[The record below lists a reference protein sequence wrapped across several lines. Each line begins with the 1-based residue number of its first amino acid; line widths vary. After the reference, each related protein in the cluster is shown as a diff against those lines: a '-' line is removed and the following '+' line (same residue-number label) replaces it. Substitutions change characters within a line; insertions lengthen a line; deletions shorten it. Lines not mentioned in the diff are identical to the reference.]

1 MKKIK
6 LTFMLTV
13 FMCMVWTN
21 ALAYDIAVENADGIT
36 IYYNYIKDG
45 AELEV
50 TSIEAY
56 SGIETL
62 NIPETATFMNRTRK
76 VTRIGDYA
84 FSNSKLAH
92 VTIPHTVVEIGAGA
106 FGSSGLVSITIPNSV
121 TNIGNYAF
129 QNCSGLESITIGNGI
144 KNRGFE
150 VFKGCRSLKKVIV
163 DDISVMCNISME
175 FPSAYVLYKDE
186 ETEIKELV
194 IPKGV
199 TNIVNGAFSNCYGE
213 MSVIIGNDVEYVGS
227 SFTDCPNIKSVFL
240 GDKVRELNQSFY
252 ECTGIE
258 SVSFGSSIQIIG
270 SHTFYGCKKIKK
282 VIIRDIAAWC
292 SAKVYSSPLGDDTQI
307 YSDDNSEI
315 TNLVIPEG
323 VEEIKYYN
331 FAYCSALKTV
341 KLPSSLKKIGAG
353 SFYNCNGLT
362 TLTIPANVEKIEGS
376 SALNCDNLATVISQ
390 IQEPFEIETTFS
402 KNTLMNGTL
411 YVPVGTIDK
420 YKSTNG
426 WKDFKFIEDSSGAPS
441 EPETTTCATPTIS
454 YQNGKLTFNCETEG
468 ATCHSSIIDE
478 DIASYT
484 TNEVQLSVT
493 YNISVYAVKNGYYN
507 SEQWSCQCG
516 SEGFTYSE
524 QWRSDKCARS

>member
-1 MKKIK
+1 
-6 LTFMLTV
+6 
-13 FMCMVWTN
+13 
-21 ALAYDIAVENADGIT
+21 
-36 IYYNYIKDG
+36 
-45 AELEV
+45 
-50 TSIEAY
+50 
-56 SGIETL
+56 
-62 NIPETATFMNRTRK
+62 
-76 VTRIGDYA
+76 
-84 FSNSKLAH
+84 
-92 VTIPHTVVEIGAGA
+92 
-106 FGSSGLVSITIPNSV
+106 
-121 TNIGNYAF
+121 
-129 QNCSGLESITIGNGI
+129 
-144 KNRGFE
+144 
-150 VFKGCRSLKKVIV
+150 
-163 DDISVMCNISME
+163 ME

-199 TNIVNGAFSNCYGE
+199 TNIVNGAFRNCYGE

-227 SFTDCPNIKSVFL
+227 SFTYCPNIKSVFL
-240 GDKVRELNQSFY
+240 GDKVRELNQSFD

-270 SHTFYGCKKIKK
+270 SNTFYGCKKLKK

-441 EPETTTCATPTIS
+441 ETETPTCATPTIS
-454 YQNGKLTFNCETEG
+454 YQNCKLTFNCETEG

-507 SEQWSCQCG
+507 SETATATLCWVDQQPKTAG
-516 SEGFTYSE
+516 ITNGVANVA
-524 QWRSDKCARS
+524 ARALLIQSNGGVINVQGADDGETVSVYNIKGMLAGTTFSQNGNASVITSLQPGNVAIVKLGKKSIKVVLK